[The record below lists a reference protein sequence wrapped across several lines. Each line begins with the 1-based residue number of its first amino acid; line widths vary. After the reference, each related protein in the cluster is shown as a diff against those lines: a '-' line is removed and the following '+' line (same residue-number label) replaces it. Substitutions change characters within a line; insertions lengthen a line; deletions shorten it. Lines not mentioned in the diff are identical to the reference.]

1 MIARINESKTSTKHL
16 LCKCVCRFD
25 GRKWNSDQ
33 WWNNDT
39 CRCECNKRH
48 VCEKD
53 YVWNPATCSCENGNY
68 LASIMDDSAIT
79 CEEIIES
86 CDKNKNYSNNV

>member
-1 MIARINESKTSTKHL
+1 MIARIIESKTSTKHL

-86 CDKNKNYSNNV
+86 YDKNKNYSSNV